1 MTPYLDKGCH
11 VFTDNYY
18 NSVSLTEYLS
28 RHSTYITGTLRVD
41 RKCNPKKVIKEKVQ
55 KGDMIW
61 RSKNDITVCKWKDK
75 REVLTISNAHNPEM
89 VKVSNRR
96 GKEKMKPNIVRD
108 YNNSMSGIDRSD
120 QMLFYHSAL
129 RKTLRWYKKA
139 GVHILEIFLTNAFYL
154 YRKFSPNKEINHL
167 IDFREAIIKKLIG
180 KRKKDSTPVSMANFH
195 YPAAIP
201 ENQQKKKPTRRCRH
215 YMTNNI
221 RRESRY
227 QCGHC
232 ADRLALCVDPCFRLY
247 HQSLKI
253 ISDNERSEE
262 ENNLRK
268 IFVK

>member
-1 MTPYLDKGCH
+1 
-11 VFTDNYY
+11 
-18 NSVSLTEYLS
+18 
-28 RHSTYITGTLRVD
+28 
-41 RKCNPKKVIKEKVQ
+41 
-55 KGDMIW
+55 
-61 RSKNDITVCKWKDK
+61 
-75 REVLTISNAHNPEM
+75 
-89 VKVSNRR
+89 
-96 GKEKMKPNIVRD
+96 
-108 YNNSMSGIDRSD
+108 MSGIDRSD
-120 QMLFYHSAL
+120 QMLS
-129 RKTLRWYKKA
+129 KKA

-167 IDFREAIIKKLIG
+167 IDFRKAIIKKLIG

-215 YMTNNI
+215 CMTNNI
-221 RRESRY
+221 RRESPY

-232 ADRLALCVDPCFRLY
+232 ADRPALWVDPCFRLY